1 MASCSFSTL
10 FKLTSPG
17 GSNAKDAKH
26 LQCVTLKEFNKDVNS
41 YLISLKIGPDEA
53 IHDEMALLLARAGKV
68 SGLRERTLFRNCSVF
83 FFSNKLIA
91 YCLNFILGI
100 FTIDSS
106 LSSLTLCPHHRE
118 KYGLRW
124 RSGKVRCCVPKEV
137 AGHQSST
144 TKGDRGMNSKESS
157 FISNTVRELHPVG
170 TRKLYLKVN
179 VVTIYS

>member
-68 SGLRERTLFRNCSVF
+68 SGLREREHFFVTVQF
-83 FFSNKLIA
+83 FFSRIN
-91 YCLNFILGI
+91 
-100 FTIDSS
+100 
-106 LSSLTLCPHHRE
+106 
-118 KYGLRW
+118 
-124 RSGKVRCCVPKEV
+124 
-137 AGHQSST
+137 
-144 TKGDRGMNSKESS
+144 
-157 FISNTVRELHPVG
+157 
-170 TRKLYLKVN
+170 
-179 VVTIYS
+179 